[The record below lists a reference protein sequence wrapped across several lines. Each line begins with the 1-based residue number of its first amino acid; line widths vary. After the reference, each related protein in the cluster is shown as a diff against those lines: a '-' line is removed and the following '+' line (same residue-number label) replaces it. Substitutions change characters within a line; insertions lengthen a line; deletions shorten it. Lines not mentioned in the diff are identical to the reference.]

1 MARPRFSSRLSRR
14 AVLRGALFGALAS
27 TLPLTARETT
37 ARDLTVP
44 YLHQYLG
51 NPSDDHD
58 CGPACVAMV
67 LQALG
72 LRPAGLSNAGW
83 VAQVRRAMG
92 VPPTIGTVF
101 ADLQRAFTAYGL
113 RTSFVPSSLPGEPE
127 AEMHMMRTAL
137 DSGSLVI
144 ALVHG
149 ATLGRG
155 TAYGDHWVVVAGFTS
170 DGQVHL
176 LDPDDQPPRWAG
188 WIRGGDIMLAVDLF
202 ARACMEAQP
211 GPYGLIIAPPGS
223 GGLQIG
229 ASARISGT
237 DGDGAWLRSS
247 PGIGENKVR
256 ALPEGTIVTIVGP
269 LPPPSADGHEW
280 IGVRTADGTQG
291 YVAAEYVST

>member
-1 MARPRFSSRLSRR
+1 MAGVRPSSRLSRR
-14 AVLRGALFGALAS
+14 AVLRGVLFGALTS
-27 TLPLTARETT
+27 TLPFAVRRAA

-67 LQALG
+67 LQAFG

-92 VPPTIGTVF
+92 VPPSIGTVF
-101 ADLQRAFTAYGL
+101 ADLQRACSAYGL
-113 RTSFVPSSLPGEPE
+113 HTSFVPSSLPGEPN
-127 AEMHMMRTAL
+127 AEMQMMRDAL
-137 DSGSLVI
+137 DAGNLVI

-155 TAYGDHWVVVAGFTS
+155 TAYGDHWVVVTGFTS
-170 DGQVHL
+170 DGQTHL
-176 LDPDDQPPRWAG
+176 LDPDDQPPRWSG
-188 WIRGGDIMLAVDLF
+188 WIRGGDIMLSTALF

-211 GPYGLIIAPPGS
+211 GPYGLIISPPG
-223 GGLQIG
+223 GGLAVG
-229 ASARISGT
+229 ASARIAGT

-247 PGIGENKVR
+247 PGIGDNKVR
-256 ALPEGTIVTIVGP
+256 ILPEGTAVTIVGP

-291 YVAAEYVST
+291 YVAAEYVSA